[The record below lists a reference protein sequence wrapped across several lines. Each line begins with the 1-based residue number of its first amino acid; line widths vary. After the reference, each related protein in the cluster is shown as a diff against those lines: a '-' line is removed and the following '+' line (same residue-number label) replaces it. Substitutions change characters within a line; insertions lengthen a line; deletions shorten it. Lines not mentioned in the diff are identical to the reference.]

1 MIGSI
6 ESGAAAVKGQDYA
19 AQVLLQWFINEQV
32 EEEAWTDEMVERVEA
47 APWQRS
53 PGGWPRRPAGSLL
66 DLVHL
71 AGHVPAQI
79 RGDE

>member
-47 APWQRS
+47 AACAGASAELDRHIERYLTDHPSR
-53 PGGWPRRPAGSLL
+53 PGEAK
-66 DLVHL
+66 
-71 AGHVPAQI
+71 A
-79 RGDE
+79 